1 MRSLLRHLRKSA
13 VGWTAA
19 CALLLSGSVVS
30 AETLMMP
37 NRDTLTGINTV
48 VWGVTTQANGVAYTM
63 DFGDGTIVNGNVG
76 DRSYIA
82 FDHTYA
88 LANTYTATL
97 TIGAESASVDI
108 RVYNPASLSAFDL
121 RGVNVNRAIEDGLR
135 YLWVNQ
141 LSRAANFPNGV
152 TTNWPGIAG
161 YSGPAAGLATLAFLN
176 HGYKLPNNNNAPTG
190 LYEKYVVRRGIN
202 QVLDLLET
210 LNLTQQPAGNPCV
223 GAGAGPDPDGAGA
236 ALCVG
241 LYINQDTN
249 SAGQFNFNHSSYETP
264 FAAMV
269 LAASGAPNRTVAEI
283 AGTGSGG
290 YVVGKTYGEVLQ
302 RVVNSLAWGQ
312 QEATTPSGRGGW
324 YYGLNYGSSSDG
336 STVGWVMLGL
346 LDGEAAGATLPAF
359 VRTEWAAAGNAL
371 PNAINNDGSFD
382 YQSDSNRFSNSAVN
396 VAKAGVG
403 LQGMY
408 FANRPLA
415 DPDVQNALTYISNRW
430 NNQALGQSFACP
442 GATYNKGCAYG
453 MFNVFKGLGLYHV
466 DTLPGV
472 GRAAGPGTIPAN
484 DWYADYVD
492 WLLTNQT
499 APTTQTGGY
508 WQSLHFSSQTTN
520 DPAEAAVALLI
531 LSPVVLI
538 QPDPDRFSSVGLQ
551 HGNPLTTNPV
561 TNPVGTQHTVVAKVE
576 SAGGAPIPGVTVSF
590 QVSGRNT
597 ATGSGTSNAQGEVT
611 FQYTDTGAANAN
623 GSDSIQGF
631 IGQVGSNTASNVLT
645 KNWAVAVTRCDTD
658 NDGDIDTADLL
669 AIRAANRTNASGPN
683 DPRDGNGDGKIDIA
697 DVRYCQL
704 RLTP

>member
-1 MRSLLRHLRKSA
+1 LRKTA
-13 VGWTAA
+13 AGWTAA

-48 VWGVTTQANGVAYTM
+48 VWGVTTQANGAAYTM
-63 DFGDGTIVNGNVG
+63 DFGDGTIVNGNVA

-97 TIGAESASVDI
+97 TVGAESASVTI

-135 YLWVNQ
+135 YLWFTQ
-141 LSRAANFPNGV
+141 LNRAANFPNGV
-152 TTNWPGIAG
+152 TTNWSGIAG
-161 YSGPAAGLATLAFLN
+161 YSGPSAGLATLAFLS

-190 LYEKYVVRRGIN
+190 LYEKYVVRRGLN

-241 LYINQDTN
+241 LYINQDSN
-249 SAGQFNFNHSSYETP
+249 SAGQFQFNHSSYETP

-283 AGTGSGG
+283 AGTNSAG
-290 YVVGKTYGEVLQ
+290 YVVGKSYGEILQ

-312 QEATTPSGRGGW
+312 QDQGQYAPGRGGW
-324 YYGLNYGSSSDG
+324 YYGLNYGSASDG
-336 STVGWVMLGL
+336 STVGWVLLGL
-346 LDGEAAGATLPAF
+346 LDAEAAGATLPEF
-359 VRTEWAAAGNAL
+359 VRAEWSAPGNAL
-371 PNAINNDGSFD
+371 ASGINNDGSFD
-382 YQSDSNRFSNSAVN
+382 YQSDANPASPNSVN

-415 DPDVQNALTYISNRW
+415 DPDVQDALTYISNRW
-430 NNQALGQSFACP
+430 NNQGLGQSFACSGP
-442 GATYNKGCAYG
+442 TYNKGCAYG

-499 APTTQTGGY
+499 SPTAQNGGY

-520 DPAEAAVALLI
+520 EPAEAAVALLI

-551 HGNPLTTNPV
+551 HGNPLPTNPQ
-561 TNPVGTQHTVVAKVE
+561 TNTVGTQQTKMTKKD
-576 SAGGAPIPGVTVSF
+576 SAGSDTIHGVTVSSN
-590 QVSGRNT
+590 VSRRNN
-597 ATGSGTSNAQGEVT
+597 ATDSGT
-611 FQYTDTGAANAN
+611 
-623 GSDSIQGF
+623 
-631 IGQVGSNTASNVLT
+631 
-645 KNWAVAVTRCDTD
+645 
-658 NDGDIDTADLL
+658 
-669 AIRAANRTNASGPN
+669 RTNQGPET
-683 DPRDGNGDGKIDIA
+683 R
-697 DVRYCQL
+697 
-704 RLTP
+704 T